1 MVANLQNLIILC
13 QKFFHR
19 VKPMDT
25 VVLLCADVGEELGK
39 GKLSGDHNK
48 AVL

>member
-1 MVANLQNLIILC
+1 
-13 QKFFHR
+13 
-19 VKPMDT
+19 MDT

-48 AVL
+48 AVLQPVQSVLQTVGKYCKYTSKD